1 VGVTRP
7 AIELLEREAELAA
20 LEEAIAA
27 ASSGSGRVL
36 VIEGPA
42 GIGKTRLLAAACE
55 RADALGLEA
64 VLARAGELERDLGWG
79 VVREL
84 FERALGDP
92 SQEERGQLFSG
103 AAGLASAVLGHGAG
117 SSLPRAADATA
128 PALHGLYWLTVN
140 LAGRRPLLLAVDDA
154 HWADPPSLRFLSYLA
169 VRVEE
174 LPLLLALTVRSAE
187 PGADARLVAGLAA
200 RAEAEVLRPAP
211 LSEEASRQVIRAA
224 LGRHPDPEFARA
236 CQAATGGN
244 PFLLGELLRQLART
258 GVPPTAGE
266 TDRVLEARPEGIT
279 RKVLVRL
286 SRLPAE
292 ARELA
297 AAVAVL
303 GSSASLRHATELA
316 ALDDESATAAA
327 DALVAANILEPG
339 VPLEFCHPIVRAA
352 VYTELPAIR
361 RAEWHRRAAAILA
374 GAGRPAD
381 EVAVHL
387 LAVEPNGD
395 PSVVERLR
403 AAAEDALAR
412 GAVQA
417 AVSYLR
423 RALAEPPPPETRAET
438 VRALGS
444 AESRLGDPGA
454 VEHLREAL
462 ELGRDAGERA
472 RTAHELAMALLQGL
486 RSREAVE
493 LLETALSTV
502 AEVDRELVL
511 ELEAELAAI
520 AYLDVAAAPMV
531 FERIRRLLPEVEEGR
546 TPGERLV
553 LSQLANQLAN
563 AGASA
568 ERVGELAARAL
579 GDGRLLAEQTADSLS
594 FYVVVYALVLADRFE
609 LAEAALDDAIAD
621 SRARGS
627 AVGFAMASSVRS
639 ELDYGRGAVADS
651 MAEARNSIEAR
662 EPPLPN
668 ALGWLV
674 RALVERG
681 ELEAAGRVLRESPYG
696 EELPNLLTFG
706 NLLHAHG
713 ELLVAQGKTRQ
724 GLELFLEVLRRSEPL
739 GPRRVI
745 AVEGG
750 LAATIAFGA
759 LGDTA
764 EARRRAADAVER
776 ARAWGTASLLG
787 RCLRVQGLVEGGR
800 EGIERLSEAV
810 SLLVES
816 PRRLEHARALVDL
829 GAALRR
835 AGHRREAR
843 DPLRQG
849 LDLAYACGA
858 TALLERARTELRA
871 AGARPRRVRLTG
883 VDALTPSERRVAEM
897 AAQGLTNRE
906 IAQAL
911 FVTPRTIETHLGHAY
926 QKLDIGSREELRA
939 ALATERGQDRALAG
953 A

>member
-1 VGVTRP
+1 VAADGA
-7 AIELLEREAELAA
+7 AIRLLERETELAG
-20 LEEAIAA
+20 LDDAA
-27 ASSGSGRVL
+27 AAALSGSGRIV
-36 VIEGPA
+36 VIEGQP

-55 RADALGLEA
+55 RAGDLGMEA
-64 VLARAGELERDLGWG
+64 VSTRAGELERDLGWG
-79 VVREL
+79 VVRQL
-84 FERALGDP
+84 FERALASV
-92 SQEERGQLFSG
+92 SQREHGECFSG
-103 AAGLASAVLGHGAG
+103 AARLASAVLGRGED
-117 SSLPRAADATA
+117 SSLPRSADATA
-128 PALHGLYWLTVN
+128 AALHGLYWLTVN
-140 LAGRRPLLLAVDDA
+140 LAERGPLLLAVDDA
-154 HWADPPSLRFLSYLA
+154 HWADPPSLRWLCYLA

-174 LPLLLALTVRSAE
+174 LPVLLAVTVREGE
-187 PGADARLVAGLAA
+187 PGADLDFVGVVAAQSAA
-200 RAEAEVLRPAP
+200 QVLRPAP
-211 LSEEASRQVIRAA
+211 LSEQASEHVIRAA
-224 LGRHPDPEFARA
+224 LGRRPDPEFARA
-236 CQAATGGN
+236 CQAAAGGN
-244 PFLLGELLRQLART
+244 PFLLGELARDLARAR
-258 GVPPTAGE
+258 VPPTAAQAA
-266 TDRVLEARPEGIT
+266 RVREVRPEGIA
-279 RKVLVRL
+279 RNVAERL

-303 GSSASLRHATELA
+303 GSRASLRYAADLA
-316 ALDDESATAAA
+316 ALDDEGATAAA
-327 DALVAANILEPG
+327 DTLVGANILHAG
-339 VPLEFCHPIVRAA
+339 VPLEFCHPIVRTA
-352 VYTELPAIR
+352 VYSELPAIR
-361 RAEWHRRAAAILA
+361 RAEWHRRAAGILGA
-374 GAGRPAD
+374 AGRPAD
-381 EVAVHL
+381 EVVVHL
-387 LAVEPNGD
+387 LAVEPRGD

-417 AVSYLR
+417 AVVYLR
-423 RALAEPPPPETRAET
+423 RALAEPPPPEVHADTL
-438 VRALGS
+438 RALGS
-444 AESRLGDPGA
+444 AEGRLVDPGA
-454 VEHLREAL
+454 IEHLREAL
-462 ELGRDAGERA
+462 ELERDAGERA
-472 RTAHELAMALLQGL
+472 RTAHELAKALLQGL

-493 LLETALSTV
+493 LLERALSTV
-502 AEVDRELVL
+502 AEVDREMVL

-546 TPGERLV
+546 TPAERLV
-553 LSQLANQLAN
+553 LSQLANQLAH

-568 ERVGELAARAL
+568 EHVGELAARAL

-594 FYVVVYALVLADRFE
+594 LHVVVYALVLADRFE

-621 SRARGS
+621 ARARGS

-651 MAEARNSIEAR
+651 VAEARNSIEAR

-681 ELEAAGRVLRESPYG
+681 ELEAAARVLRESPYG
-696 EELPNLLTFG
+696 EELPHLLTFT

-724 GLELFLEVLRRSEPL
+724 GLELFLEVLRRTEPL

-745 AVEGG
+745 AVEAG

-911 FVTPRTIETHLGHAY
+911 FVTPRTVETHLGHAY